1 MGVTQV
7 VTHSHVSRRK
17 EKAMARRQLRFG
29 RRRSSNRLL
38 ALLAIV
44 FVLTL
49 TIAPPVKHYFTQRA
63 QISALEA
70 QLSAD
75 NSALQ
80 KARQELLLWQD
91 PEYIKS
97 QARERLHFVLPG
109 ERQYIVTEGESAET
123 QTGTTK
129 IASALVDGQPWYAR
143 LIASISETGN

>member
-1 MGVTQV
+1 
-7 VTHSHVSRRK
+7 
-17 EKAMARRQLRFG
+17 MARRQLRFT
-29 RRRSSNRLL
+29 RRRTSNRVL
-38 ALLAIV
+38 ALSVIFFILA
-44 FVLTL
+44 L

-63 QISALEA
+63 QINALKS

-109 ERQYIVTEGESAET
+109 ERQYIVTDDST
-123 QTGTTK
+123 TDSNNTPTK
-129 IASALVDGQPWYAR
+129 IASALTDGQPWYSR

>member
-1 MGVTQV
+1 
-7 VTHSHVSRRK
+7 
-17 EKAMARRQLRFG
+17 MARRQLRFG

-109 ERQYIVTEGESAET
+109 ERQYIVTDGENN
-123 QTGTTK
+123 QQQNGTTK
-129 IASALVDGQPWYAR
+129 IASSLADGQPWYAR

>member
-1 MGVTQV
+1 
-7 VTHSHVSRRK
+7 
-17 EKAMARRQLRFG
+17 MARRQLRFG
-29 RRRSSNRLL
+29 RRRTSNRLL
-38 ALLAIV
+38 ALSAIFFILA
-44 FVLTL
+44 L

-63 QISALEA
+63 QISALKA

-80 KARQELLLWQD
+80 KAREELTLWQD

-109 ERQYIVTEGESAET
+109 ERQYIVTDG
-123 QTGTTK
+123 QTNTSQNGSTK
-129 IASALVDGQPWYAR
+129 IASSLADGQPWYSR

>member
-1 MGVTQV
+1 
-7 VTHSHVSRRK
+7 
-17 EKAMARRQLRFG
+17 MARRQLRFG
-29 RRRSSNRLL
+29 RRRTSNRML
-38 ALLAIV
+38 ALSAIFFILA
-44 FVLTL
+44 L

-63 QISALEA
+63 QISALKA

-80 KARQELLLWQD
+80 KAREELLLWQD

-109 ERQYIVTEGESAET
+109 ERQYIVTNG
-123 QTGTTK
+123 QTNNSQNGSTK
-129 IASALVDGQPWYAR
+129 IASSLADGQPWYAR